1 MAVTKIHGIK
11 TTVDKAIEYICNP
24 DKTDQNLYISS
35 FACSPET
42 AVLDFKYTLDHTHDC
57 RDPHNTNKA
66 FHLIQ
71 AFSPG
76 EISYEEAHQIGKELA
91 DRLLEGKYSY
101 VLTTHTDKSHVHNH
115 LIFCSADNITFS
127 HYHDCKKNY
136 WKIRNLSDT
145 LCQEHNLSTI
155 MPDGKKGMKYNEWAA
170 NKSESSKKAQLRKDI
185 NQTIR
190 IVSTYS
196 EFLAFMEAKGY
207 EIKNAEFGENSRKYI
222 TFRSPDM
229 SRPVRGSA
237 KSLGKILLKN
247 VSKNALKIN
256 VRKLFFLLFITN

>member
-76 EISYEEAHQIGKELA
+76 EVSY
-91 DRLLEGKYSY
+91 
-101 VLTTHTDKSHVHNH
+101 
-115 LIFCSADNITFS
+115 
-127 HYHDCKKNY
+127 
-136 WKIRNLSDT
+136 
-145 LCQEHNLSTI
+145 
-155 MPDGKKGMKYNEWAA
+155 M
-170 NKSESSKKAQLRKDI
+170 RKP
-185 NQTIR
+185 
-190 IVSTYS
+190 
-196 EFLAFMEAKGY
+196 
-207 EIKNAEFGENSRKYI
+207 IK
-222 TFRSPDM
+222 
-229 SRPVRGSA
+229 SA
-237 KSLGKILLKN
+237 KNLRIAYWMENTPMS
-247 VSKNALKIN
+247 
-256 VRKLFFLLFITN
+256 

>member
-76 EISYEEAHQIGKELA
+76 EVSYEEAHQIGNMFSLMLPLA
-91 DRLLEGKYSY
+91 SVILSIISIFFTFIASTLLILYSIY
-101 VLTTHTDKSHVHNH
+101 H
-115 LIFCSADNITFS
+115 LPFD
-127 HYHDCKKNY
+127 
-136 WKIRNLSDT
+136 
-145 LCQEHNLSTI
+145 
-155 MPDGKKGMKYNEWAA
+155 
-170 NKSESSKKAQLRKDI
+170 
-185 NQTIR
+185 
-190 IVSTYS
+190 
-196 EFLAFMEAKGY
+196 
-207 EIKNAEFGENSRKYI
+207 
-222 TFRSPDM
+222 
-229 SRPVRGSA
+229 
-237 KSLGKILLKN
+237 
-247 VSKNALKIN
+247 
-256 VRKLFFLLFITN
+256 FFLLQVI

>member
-24 DKTDQNLYISS
+24 DKTDQKLYISS

-71 AFSPG
+71 AFSPD
-76 EISYEEAHQIGKELA
+76 EVSYEEAHQIGKELA

-101 VLTTHTDKSHVHNH
+101 VLTTHTDKGHVHNH

-155 MPDGKKGMKYNEWAA
+155 MPDGKKGMKYNE
-170 NKSESSKKAQLRKDI
+170 
-185 NQTIR
+185 
-190 IVSTYS
+190 
-196 EFLAFMEAKGY
+196 
-207 EIKNAEFGENSRKYI
+207 
-222 TFRSPDM
+222 
-229 SRPVRGSA
+229 
-237 KSLGKILLKN
+237 
-247 VSKNALKIN
+247 
-256 VRKLFFLLFITN
+256 

>member
-11 TTVDKAIEYICNP
+11 TTVNKAIEYICNP

-42 AVLDFKYTLDHTHDC
+42 AALDFKYTLDHTHNC

-76 EISYEEAHQIGKELA
+76 EVSYEEAHQIGKELA

-101 VLTTHTDKSHVHNH
+101 VLTTHTDKGHVHNH

-145 LCQEHNLSTI
+145 LCLEHNLSTI
-155 MPDGKKGMKYNEWAA
+155 NTTNNITTAKGMRDHNFALVYP
-170 NKSESSKKAQLRKDI
+170 I
-185 NQTIR
+185 
-190 IVSTYS
+190 
-196 EFLAFMEAKGY
+196 
-207 EIKNAEFGENSRKYI
+207 
-222 TFRSPDM
+222 
-229 SRPVRGSA
+229 
-237 KSLGKILLKN
+237 LKN
-247 VSKNALKIN
+247 NGICIPVIVEKTKNDKPDPSIISGALKIA
-256 VRKLFFLLFITN
+256 FPHITKPRYRIIIATIPAR